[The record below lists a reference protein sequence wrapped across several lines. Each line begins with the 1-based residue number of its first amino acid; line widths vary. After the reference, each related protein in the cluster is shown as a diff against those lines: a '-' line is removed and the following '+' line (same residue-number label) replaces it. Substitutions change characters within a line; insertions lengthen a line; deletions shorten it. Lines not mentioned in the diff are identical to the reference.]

1 MAIMEK
7 CNTKIMTL
15 SQGVSTPSR
24 LDFLAQSTSRKF
36 KKEKRKKKKEK
47 KRRAIHFHDFGECG
61 FVRKLNIDMIIRV
74 LLCDYY
80 YHWIL
85 H

>member
-36 KKEKRKKKKEK
+36 KKEKRRKKKKKKKEEQF
-47 KRRAIHFHDFGECG
+47 IF
-61 FVRKLNIDMIIRV
+61 MILV
-74 LLCDYY
+74 NVGLLES
-80 YHWIL
+80 
-85 H
+85 